1 MVRSISHPTFNIQC
15 TIYVRIPRSSRQR
28 ASEVSSLSDSIL
40 TVSRLFRQ
48 SEHNYLDTS
57 DVMMFFF
64 CFLLNI
70 HACMWNLSSLFGFY
84 RSDLADMLARIF
96 ILFAL
101 FEVCYCKY
109 CGCRGTWNFKNVD
122 NCEECEEKL
131 CKMGNDCGEI
141 IDGDCYW
148 ESYINTCLKAGGIL
162 GSLEASC
169 CYNILP
175 FYFRW
180 SESSCALWRKKEG
193 YPLW

>member
-28 ASEVSSLSDSIL
+28 ARCQVYLIAYW
-40 TVSRLFRQ
+40 Q
-48 SEHNYLDTS
+48 SAGSFGSQNITTWIHQMLWC
-57 DVMMFFF
+57 FFF